1 MILRFL
7 NWQGVV
13 GIAIG
18 IAFAALLVIQKIETG
33 HWKKRSASF
42 EQLYRQEQAS
52 LAATIANARAAA
64 DSARAADQANAARV
78 AAQQRT
84 INERTSNDFEARL
97 AAARAIAAN
106 LVSQRLR
113 VQSEAAADPGARR
126 DTPMPGLPASA
137 AGSPEGPGK
146 DGLPPDDALIATEQ
160 AIQLDE
166 LIHWIRAQAKVD
178 NNPAPVASPTGD

>member
-52 LAATIANARAAA
+52 LAATIANAAPLRIPLAPPTRPMPPASLPS
-64 DSARAADQANAARV
+64 SARSTKGPRMTLKPV
-78 AAQQRT
+78 LPL
-84 INERTSNDFEARL
+84 L
-97 AAARAIAAN
+97 A
-106 LVSQRLR
+106 LL
-113 VQSEAAADPGARR
+113 
-126 DTPMPGLPASA
+126 LPISFLSACAS
-137 AGSPEGPGK
+137 SPKPQPIPVLAETHQCPAFP
-146 DGLPPDDALIATEQ
+146 LPPPALLKAP
-160 AIQLDE
+160 
-166 LIHWIRAQAKVD
+166 AKTD
-178 NNPAPVASPTGD
+178 FLPTMH